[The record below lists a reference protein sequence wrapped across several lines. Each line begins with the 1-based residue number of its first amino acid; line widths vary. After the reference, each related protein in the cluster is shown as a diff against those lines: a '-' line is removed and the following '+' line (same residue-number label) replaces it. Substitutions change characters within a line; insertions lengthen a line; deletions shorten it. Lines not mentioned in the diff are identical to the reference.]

1 MLEVDL
7 VAKMTKAQAKRRLI
21 EAQKKIDA
29 VAFGDVA
36 RHMTTAQRNE
46 LYGMSNKLIRVIN
59 KL

>member
-1 MLEVDL
+1 M
-7 VAKMTKAQAKRRLI
+7 AKMTKAQAKRRLI